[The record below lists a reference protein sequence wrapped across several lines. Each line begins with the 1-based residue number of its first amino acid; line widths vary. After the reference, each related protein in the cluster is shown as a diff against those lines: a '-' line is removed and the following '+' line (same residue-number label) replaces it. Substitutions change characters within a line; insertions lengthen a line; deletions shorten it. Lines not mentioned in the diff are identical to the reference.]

1 MIEIHQSTARRVLLK
16 LFATGTTTAATGR
29 TVAVTLSKN
38 GAAFANPSAGATN
51 ASELGSGWYFVDLT
65 ATDTNTLGDLVVRG
79 TASGCDDTER
89 LFAVVAASNRGMTA
103 LPTANPAASG
113 GIPTVD
119 AGGRVAANTVQL
131 AGQTVN
137 ATAAV
142 TFPASVG
149 TSTYAG
155 ADTSGVTTLLNRVPG
170 AVALA
175 GTAPTWYAAPPA
187 GSTIAGEV
195 WSASE
200 RKLSEFNFSVTL
212 SAGQKIGLVDGS
224 IGPASFGV
232 PADSP
237 GPANDPISWLRRIYQ
252 RSFNR
257 RTRNRTTGVVTIF
270 AGDNTTP
277 VTTETQT
284 TAGDLDTVTRAV

>member
-1 MIEIHQSTARRVLLK
+1 VIRRNTAGQPILIGPLELIADGAAVTSGAAISTRIGGTTAPGGGTLAHVASGVWEYTPTQAETDTPIFGLILS
-16 LFATGTTTAATGR
+16 ATGSRPIALTALTTTVATQAA
-29 TVAVTLSKN
+29 N
-38 GAAFANPSAGATN
+38 GVIS
-51 ASELGSGWYFVDLT
+51 
-65 ATDTNTLGDLVVRG
+65 
-79 TASGCDDTER
+79 
-89 LFAVVAASNRGMTA
+89 
-103 LPTANPAASG
+103 
-113 GIPTVD
+113 
-119 AGGRVAANTVQL
+119 ANTVQL

-155 ADTSGVTTLLNRVPG
+155 ADTSGTTTLLHRVPG